1 MSQGDRL
8 TRHELSWLLTQEA
21 RAAAQTL
28 RKGVAALSHHPPEI
42 ITEPVASPAE
52 LESSLDALDDAMHT
66 LASLNARVEPRGV
79 RGKIDLA
86 ALVCE
91 VAPNARVRL
100 APGSGTEVYGDEKD
114 LRRMIQILTGRTGGM
129 SSSSEVPEISIGRE
143 GDEIRI
149 SVALGPETMDAGRT
163 ERAWLSRMAVR
174 YGGRLELE
182 GAQESLILPAEGVA
196 ERNEVEALRKELE
209 AAQQQG
215 EAYARELAAVFA
227 AGDSAEHA
235 SVAPSTIPPPSSTL
249 QPLSAFAAAVGSQIR
264 PVLAGLAKEIEQP
277 AGRAADA
284 TRLLDTVQLC
294 HTQLQETLSDLN
306 RLVKMSAD
314 EFPEMVD
321 VRELVHNV
329 VEEAYP
335 RSNRRGVELLEEL
348 PEHLEAVVA
357 RSCFQTLVR
366 LLIDHGIAATPRD
379 GKVKVRTGYD
389 GGRLWV
395 EIEDAGASVPTGARD
410 ALIWRRIDPA
420 TLGRPR
426 GVHLMSATAILSHL
440 HGSLSLADGGEGG
453 TRTIAR
459 VPSP

>member
-1 MSQGDRL
+1 L

-42 ITEPVASPAE
+42 ITETVTSPAE
-52 LESSLDALDDAMHT
+52 IESSLDALDDAMRT

-79 RGKIDLA
+79 RGRVDLA

-114 LRRMIQILTGRTGGM
+114 LRRMIQILTGQTSGL
-129 SSSSEVPEISIGRE
+129 SASAEAPEISSARE
-143 GDEIRI
+143 GDEVRV
-149 SVALGPETMDAGRT
+149 SAGLGPETLDAGRT

-182 GAQESLILPAEGVA
+182 GGQESLVLPAEGVA
-196 ERNEVEALRKELE
+196 ERNEVAALRKELE

-227 AGDSAEHA
+227 AGDTAENA

-249 QPLSAFAAAVGSQIR
+249 QPLSAFAAALAAQLR
-264 PVLAGLAKEIEQP
+264 PILAGLAREIDQAGARP
-277 AGRAADA
+277 ADTA
-284 TRLLDTVQLC
+284 RLLEVTQLS
-294 HTQLQETLSDLN
+294 HNQLQETLSDLN
-306 RLVKMSAD
+306 RLVKISAD
-314 EFPEMVD
+314 EFPELVN
-321 VRELVHNV
+321 VRQLVHEV
-329 VEEAYP
+329 VEESYA
-335 RSNRRGVELLEEL
+335 RSNRRGIELIEEL
-348 PEHLEAVVA
+348 PERLDAVVA
-357 RSCFQTLVR
+357 RTCFRTLVR

-379 GKVKVRTGYD
+379 GKVKIRLGYD

-440 HGSLSLADGGEGG
+440 HGSLSLGDGAEGG
-453 TRTIAR
+453 TRTVAR